1 MIMGKNLGQRGG
13 LEAAQQGQHDF
24 MNSSA
29 DLLAG
34 ESGAG
39 GGRRPKGRRKQG
51 RGRPRKSPVLEERN
65 GDPELAAPGSLTRTK
80 ALLLAAL
87 RVWELKHRIGD

>member
-1 MIMGKNLGQRGG
+1 MIMGKNLGRQGG
-13 LEAAQQGQHDF
+13 LEAAQPGHDL
-24 MNSSA
+24 MNSNA
-29 DLLAG
+29 DVVMG
-34 ESGAG
+34 ESSG
-39 GGRRPKGRRKQG
+39 GRGRRPKARRKQG
-51 RGRPRKSPVLEERN
+51 RGRRRKAHTLDERN